1 MPRMA
6 QAFDIC
12 IRGAGIVGRSLA
24 LQLASKRL
32 RVALVEAQSEVT
44 SANKAYAPIADSHSD
59 VRAYAL
65 NQASRELLEGL
76 RCWPDD
82 THATPVLQMEIF
94 GDGHGSTRFHTAD
107 QSTPALNWIVDVPS
121 LEKNLREA
129 VGFQSRIEVVKSP
142 PPAALTVV
150 CEGKASRT
158 REEFGVEYTTTH
170 YPQWALA
177 ARVQCEKP
185 HAQTARQWFNQHHGL
200 GEILAFLPMGGATG
214 NTCALVWSVSPERA
228 RALQGFES
236 SEFLQALGV
245 ASHNM
250 LGEMQ
255 LISERNVWP
264 LMHACADHWC
274 GMGVQGSWVLAGD
287 AAHAVHP
294 LAGQGLNLGL
304 GDVADLA
311 NRIDARQFWR
321 NVGDM
326 RLLRPYERARKAE
339 FALIGSTGDAL
350 QQIFYPSHPAIQA
363 LRNWGLQAFEYSGP
377 LKSWIAKRA
386 MGHHH

>member
-1 MPRMA
+1 MTRMA

-32 RVALVEAQSEVT
+32 RVALVETQSEGT
-44 SANKAYAPIADSHSD
+44 LANTTGEAIADSHSD

-65 NQASRELLEGL
+65 NQASRGLLEGL

-82 THATPVLQMEIF
+82 THATAVLQMAIF
-94 GDGHGSTRFHTAD
+94 GDGEGSTRFDAAD
-107 QSTPALNWIVDVPS
+107 PTTSALNWIVDVPT

-129 VGFQSRIEVVKSP
+129 VEFQSRIEVVQSP
-142 PPAALTVV
+142 QPATLTVV
-150 CEGKASRT
+150 CEGKTSRT

-185 HAQTARQWFNQHHGL
+185 HAQTARQWFNQHEGL
-200 GEILAFLPMGGATG
+200 GEILALLPMGGATG

-228 RALQGFES
+228 RTLQALAP
-236 SEFLQALGV
+236 SEFLQQLGL
-245 ASHNM
+245 ASHSS

-255 LISERNVWP
+255 LTSERNVWP

-274 GMGVQGSWVLAGD
+274 GTDTHGTWVLAGD

-311 NRIDARQFWR
+311 SRIDTRAFWR
-321 NVGDM
+321 SVDDM

-339 FALIGSTGDAL
+339 FALIGSTGDAI
-350 QQIFYPSHPAIQA
+350 QQIFYPNHPAMQA
-363 LRNWGLQAFEYSGP
+363 LRNWGLQAFENSGP

-386 MGHHH
+386 MGHRH

>member
-1 MPRMA
+1 MDRMA

-32 RVALVEAQSEVT
+32 RVALVETKSEVT
-44 SANKAYAPIADSHSD
+44 RTNTTSEPIADSHSD

-65 NQASRELLEGL
+65 NQSSRELLEGL

-82 THATPVLQMEIF
+82 MHATSVLQMEIF
-94 GDGHGSTRFHTAD
+94 GDSQGSTRFD
-107 QSTPALNWIVDVPS
+107 VEDPSTSALNWIVDVPI

-129 VGFQSRIEVVKSP
+129 VGFQSRIEVVQSP
-142 PPAALTVV
+142 QPATLTVV
-150 CEGKASRT
+150 CEGKVSRT

-177 ARVQCEKP
+177 ARVHCNKP
-185 HAQTARQWFNQHHGL
+185 HAQTARQWFTQHEGL
-200 GEILAFLPMGGATG
+200 GEILALLPMGGAAG

-228 RALQGFES
+228 RTLQALAPA
-236 SEFLQALGV
+236 EFLQELGL
-245 ASHNM
+245 ASHGF

-255 LISERNVWP
+255 LTSERNVWP

-274 GMGVQGSWVLAGD
+274 GTGVQGSWVLAGD

-311 NRIDARQFWR
+311 SRIDNRPFWR
-321 NVGDM
+321 SVNDM

-339 FALIGSTGDAL
+339 FTLIGSTGDAI

-363 LRNWGLQAFEYSGP
+363 LRNWGLQAFENSGP

-386 MGHHH
+386 MGHRH

>member
-1 MPRMA
+1 MDRMA
-6 QAFDIC
+6 QVFDVC

-32 RVALVEAQSEVT
+32 RVALFEAQSE
-44 SANKAYAPIADSHSD
+44 ANLEGKAHVPTTNNPSD

-65 NQASRELLEGL
+65 NQSSRDLLEGL

-94 GDGHGSTRFHTAD
+94 GDNQGFVRFDLAAPD
-107 QSTPALNWIVDVPS
+107 TPALNWIVDVPS
-121 LEKNLREA
+121 LEKNLRDA
-129 VGFQSRIEVVKSP
+129 VGFQSRIEVVQTP
-142 PPAALTVV
+142 QPATLTVV
-150 CEGKASRT
+150 CEGRTSLT

-177 ARVQCEKP
+177 VRVQCEKS
-185 HAQTARQWFNQHHGL
+185 HAQTARQWFNQHEGL
-200 GEILAFLPMGGATG
+200 SEILAFLPLDGAAG

-228 RALQGFES
+228 QTLQAAAPS
-236 SEFLQALGV
+236 DFLQQLGL
-245 ASHNM
+245 ASQHL

-255 LISERNVWP
+255 LTSDRQVWP
-264 LMHACADHWC
+264 LLHAGANHWC
-274 GMGVQGSWVLAGD
+274 GTNTHGSWVLAGD

-311 NRIDARQFWR
+311 SRIDARPFWR
-321 NVGDM
+321 SVGDM

-339 FALIGSTGDAL
+339 FALIGSTGDAI
-350 QQIFYPSHPAIQA
+350 QNIFYSNLPAMQA

-377 LKSWIAKRA
+377 LKSWISKRA
-386 MGHHH
+386 MGHRR

>member
-1 MPRMA
+1 MVRMA

-32 RVALVEAQSEVT
+32 QVALVESQYPVT
-44 SANKAYAPIADSHSD
+44 PENKVLQPGADSHTD

-65 NQASRELLEGL
+65 NQASRDLLEGL
-76 RCWPDD
+76 RCWPDEG
-82 THATPVLQMEIF
+82 HVPPVLEMEIF
-94 GDGHGSTRFHTAD
+94 GDGQGSTRFHASD
-107 QSTPALNWIVDVPS
+107 QSTPALNWIVDVAS

-129 VGFQSRIEVVKSP
+129 VGFQSRIAVVQSP
-142 PPAALTVV
+142 QPATLTVV
-150 CEGKASRT
+150 CEGKTSRT
-158 REEFGVEYTTTH
+158 REEFGVEYTTAH

-185 HAQTARQWFNQHHGL
+185 HTQTARQWFTQHDGL
-200 GEILAFLPMGGATG
+200 GEILAFLPIGGAAG

-228 RALQGFES
+228 RALQTAAP
-236 SEFLQALGV
+236 SEFLQALGI
-245 ASHNM
+245 ASNNT

-255 LISERNVWP
+255 LISDRNVWP
-264 LMHACADHWC
+264 LMHAYAENWC
-274 GMGVQGSWVLAGD
+274 GVGPEGNWVLAGD

-304 GDVADLA
+304 GDVAELA
-311 NRIDARQFWR
+311 HRIDAKPFWR
-321 NVGDM
+321 SVGDL

-339 FALIGSTGDAL
+339 FTLIGSTGDAL
-350 QQIFYPSHPAIQA
+350 QQIFYPNHPAIQT
-363 LRNWGLQAFEYSGP
+363 LRNWGLQAFEHSGP

-386 MGHHH
+386 MGHRI

>member
-32 RVALVEAQSEVT
+32 RVALVETQSELT
-44 SANKAYAPIADSHSD
+44 SANKAHEPIADSHSD

-94 GDGHGSTRFHTAD
+94 GDGQGSTRFHSAD

-142 PPAALTVV
+142 QPAALTVV
-150 CEGKASRT
+150 CEGKASLT

-177 ARVQCEKP
+177 ARVQCEKS
-185 HAQTARQWFNQHHGL
+185 HKQTARQWFTQHNGL
-200 GEILAFLPMGGATG
+200 GEILAFLPMGGAAEK
-214 NTCALVWSVSPERA
+214 TCALVWSVSPERA
-228 RALQGFES
+228 KALQALKS

-304 GDVADLA
+304 GDVTDLA
-311 NRIDARQFWR
+311 SRIDARPFWR

-350 QQIFYPSHPAIQA
+350 QQIFYPNHAAIQA
-363 LRNWGLQAFEYSGP
+363 LRNWGLQAFDNSGP
-377 LKSWIAKRA
+377 LKAWIAKRA
-386 MGHHH
+386 MGHRH